1 MNLGDYMERYK
12 DESGLTLIEI
22 LLSIVLISIIALAF
36 SGAFISGIR
45 SQAAM
50 ENRLEV
56 INLSESL
63 MEIIESDP
71 SYYTDV
77 YKFSENFNGHNLEIT
92 NLINSKSSEIK
103 DFDNFYIENLGEV
116 SGVDDLYE
124 FEVTVSWDNKEYSL
138 KSRILIPEM

>member
-1 MNLGDYMERYK
+1 MKRFK

-63 MEIIESDP
+63 MEIIELSLIHI
-71 SYYTDV
+71 
-77 YKFSENFNGHNLEIT
+77 SEPT
-92 NLINSKSSEIK
+92 RP
-103 DFDNFYIENLGEV
+103 Y
-116 SGVDDLYE
+116 
-124 FEVTVSWDNKEYSL
+124 
-138 KSRILIPEM
+138 